1 MRGLLLLCLA
11 AIATVAGAQWKP
23 ERPIRIVVPFTPG
36 GGTDLQARRI
46 APALAEALGVSV
58 VVENKPGGGTL
69 IGVRE
74 VAKAAPDGATLLYTV
89 AAMTQLPHLYA
100 TPPFDLFRD
109 FTPITPGSLGGTV
122 LVARS
127 EVPFS
132 TVREMVDYAKRNPGK
147 LNVGSY
153 GTGTTPHLNVEF
165 LKRTAG
171 IDVVHVPYPGPAQA
185 NQDLYGGRIDMFFDG
200 PTTAIA
206 SAKGG
211 KAKLVA
217 AATEK
222 RIPALPDL
230 PTFHEAGLNFGID
243 GWIAFFGPG
252 GLRPEIVATLHR
264 EIARIVNTPEFR
276 KFIFES
282 GLDYGG
288 MPPAEFAAKVRSDYE
303 RWGRVIREAG
313 VKLD

>member
-1 MRGLLLLCLA
+1 MRALLLLCLA
-11 AIATVAGAQWKP
+11 AVATLANAQWRP

-132 TVREMVDYAKRNPGK
+132 TVREMVEYAKRNPGK

-252 GLRPEIVATLHR
+252 GLKPEIVATLHR

-288 MPPAEFAAKVRSDYE
+288 MPPAEFSAKVRSDYE

>member
-1 MRGLLLLCLA
+1 MRVLLLLCLA
-11 AIATVAGAQWKP
+11 GIATFANAQWRP

-100 TPPFDLFRD
+100 TPPFDLVRD
-109 FTPITPGSLGGTV
+109 FTPIPPGSLGGTV

-132 TVREMVDYAKRNPGK
+132 TVREMVEYARRNPGK

-252 GLRPEIVATLHR
+252 GLRPEIVTTLHR

-288 MPPAEFAAKVRSDYE
+288 MPPAEFSAKVRSDYE

>member
-11 AIATVAGAQWKP
+11 AISTVAGAQWKP